1 MWKLRK
7 IGFHLYTGAQ
17 IFIIALPVAFIPAYP
32 FSMLSVLVT
41 AAFLIG
47 YAVHLKINGLVKL
60 SGMEENENLIP
71 ENKRP
76 FFISILCFSVFVYSA
91 VFILI
96 FLATAIFN
104 NWIYYVLN
112 DYLPE
117 NGVEK
122 SVILWLSLTGIVLYC
137 GSFFGAFLIW
147 RMKRAGLYTFLAASA
162 LNCLFALFVWFWQHY
177 QYDSVCTTGYSL
189 YFFLQKIK
197 LI

>member
-1 MWKLRK
+1 
-7 IGFHLYTGAQ
+7 
-17 IFIIALPVAFIPAYP
+17 
-32 FSMLSVLVT
+32 
-41 AAFLIG
+41 
-47 YAVHLKINGLVKL
+47 
-60 SGMEENENLIP
+60 MEENDHLIP

-76 FFISILCFSVFVYSA
+76 FFLSILCFSVFVYSA

-122 SVILWLSLTGIVLYC
+122 SVILWLSLTGIVLYG

-147 RMKRAGLYTFLAASA
+147 RMKRAGLYIFLATTA
-162 LNCLFALFVWFWQHY
+162 LIALLPYLFGFGSMINMIVFSILFVSFA
-177 QYDSVCTTGYSL
+177 
-189 YFFLQKIK
+189 FFYRK
-197 LI
+197 LN